1 MFTTAGRDDLL
12 DRMDSLFAG
21 LLISVTALR
30 TPTVGVATY
39 TGYDDAAR
47 PAVTFG
53 AQANTSPVGA
63 RQVANSVA
71 ITYPENT
78 GSNQDIIAMGL
89 YTATSGGTLRFISF
103 LGATAPFVAVAQDG
117 TPDQLY
123 APAHGLVED
132 TTVRVIAAAGAPL
145 PTGLAEDTTYYVMS
159 TDLVT
164 NAFRLS
170 TAAGNSGP
178 VSLTSWGACQVMPF
192 TPVTVAG
199 GATPEFAIGA
209 LVVRI

>member
-1 MFTTAGRDDLL
+1 MFTTAGRDQLL
-12 DRMDSLFAG
+12 DQMDSLYAG
-21 LLISVTALR
+21 LLKTVTSLR
-30 TPTVGVATY
+30 TPTVAEADY
-39 TGYDDAAR
+39 TGYDPADR

-53 AQANTSPVGA
+53 AQANTSPAGA
-63 RQVANSVA
+63 RQVANTGA
-71 ITYPENT
+71 ITFDANS
-78 GSNQDIIAMGL
+78 GSSQDVIAMGL
-89 YTATSGGTLRFISF
+89 YTEASGGTLRFISF

-123 APAHGLVED
+123 APAHGLVAD
-132 TTVRVIAAAGAPL
+132 NTVRVIAAAGAPL

-159 TDLVT
+159 TDLAT
-164 NAFRLS
+164 NAFLLS

-192 TPVTVAG
+192 TPVSVAG

-209 LVVRI
+209 LVVRV